1 MNIRKVIR
9 EQIYKIMEQEQDDA
23 SLFGNTLDNIQTQLQ
38 TDLENVGTI
47 IKTQD
52 IDIKNLDNQIKS
64 NLQLKGKLD
73 AQNPHKKGLER
84 EIPEYQKDYE
94 KRKKQLKDLQDAKKG
109 LEDAQN
115 QINNQKMDLQKKTSQ
130 STPGEENAPES
141 NLPSL
146 QSPI

>member
-52 IDIKNLDNQIKS
+52 TDIKNLDNQIKS

-109 LEDAQN
+109 LEDAQA
-115 QINNQKMDLQKKTSQ
+115 QINKQKMDLEKSTSQ
-130 STPGEENAPES
+130 NKPGEENSPES
-141 NLPSL
+141 SLPSL
-146 QSPI
+146 ESPI